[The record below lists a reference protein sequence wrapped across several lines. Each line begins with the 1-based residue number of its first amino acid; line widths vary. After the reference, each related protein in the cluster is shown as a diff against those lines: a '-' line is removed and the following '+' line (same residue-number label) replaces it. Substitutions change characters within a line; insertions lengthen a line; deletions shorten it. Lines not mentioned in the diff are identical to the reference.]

1 MRSERAN
8 LHIVSNCSKTSLLKT
23 AAIMAPM
30 LLEMLLKCESKE
42 IKEYIRG
49 RKKKKKRRRNTSVSK
64 QKQFTSLLEKE
75 RAGRKQHV
83 IAFMTKWQKI
93 ECVNHF
99 LENVSSD

>member
-49 RKKKKKRRRNTSVSK
+49 RKKKGEETRLSPNKNSSHHCLKKR
-64 QKQFTSLLEKE
+64 
-75 RAGRKQHV
+75 GRGG
-83 IAFMTKWQKI
+83 
-93 ECVNHF
+93 
-99 LENVSSD
+99 SSML